1 MGDDWNRTAAAA
13 ADREKRRHLS
23 NIIAL
28 LDFQK
33 DKTNQLSS
41 PPGWNSQRVVLR
53 GWTDFIPHIAQEIK
67 CVALL

>member
-1 MGDDWNRTAAAA
+1 MRDDWNRTAAA

-41 PPGWNSQRVVLR
+41 PPG
-53 GWTDFIPHIAQEIK
+53 
-67 CVALL
+67 